1 MDIEYR
7 LLVSKSSHAD
17 SIRRT
22 MYKEN
27 TNVLAYYIVTM
38 ILINNYEDFL
48 LWCKINNDT
57 FLQFKKTDINQKR
70 FCRFI
75 EQHYKT
81 PDLFQNIECS
91 NDLLTTI
98 KKSGRKGKRSK
109 YNEFLLKNL
118 RMTLCEL
125 N

>member
-1 MDIEYR
+1 
-7 LLVSKSSHAD
+7 
-17 SIRRT
+17 
-22 MYKEN
+22 
-27 TNVLAYYIVTM
+27 M

-70 FCRFI
+70 ICRFI

-81 PDLFQNIECS
+81 PDLLQNIECS